1 MTIDICELRSIL
13 TLLLDST
20 EEYGSQIE
28 VSADYYWDVPKEA
41 RYDTYDSPPEL
52 TIGQLSDD
60 WNELQR
66 IRHGQSPAIPYA
78 LVWLAAVIRRIG
90 EELPADVPMSDAP

>member
-1 MTIDICELRSIL
+1 MTIDIGELRSIVAV
-13 TLLLDST
+13 LLDSA
-20 EEYGSQIE
+20 EECGKQID
-28 VSADYYWDVPKEA
+28 VSADYYWDVPKES
-41 RYDTYDSPPEL
+41 RYDTYDPPPEL

-66 IRHGQSPAIPYA
+66 IRRGQTPAIPYA

-90 EELPADVPMSDAP
+90 EELLTAVPKE